1 MSGLLIKNNVGL
13 TGTPFVH
20 LIEHDVDEADKLEE
34 RYIDTIKYDV

>member
-20 LIEHDVDEADKLEE
+20 LIQHDVRDSEQLKE
-34 RYIDTIKYDV
+34 RYIDKIQYDI